1 MATTINLTGANV
13 NKPAPLWF
21 TKTKNAVSVLA
32 DAAVVILLSAGLA
45 KDNSLLILVIR
56 VGISAVFNALNSV
69 LADDGVPQPVNNG

>member
-1 MATTINLTGANV
+1 MATTIDLTGGNI
-13 NKPAPLWF
+13 NKAAPVWF
-21 TKTKNAVSVLA
+21 TKTKNAISVLA

-69 LADDGVPQPVNNG
+69 LADDTAPQPTKE